1 MNILQAMVDT
11 GVTKPRFYQ
20 ASSSEMFG
28 SSYDVDGNGNKY
40 QNENTKFLPQSP
52 YAISKCAA
60 HYAVRLYREAYN
72 LHASAGILFNHE
84 GPRRGD
90 NFVTKKITNWIVSF
104 LDWIENNN
112 FNLDNVSFAKDNI
125 HYQLSGSFPKLR
137 LGNLDAYRDWGYA
150 GDYVEAMWRML
161 QQEVPDDYVIC
172 TGKTYTIREF
182 LNYAFQH
189 VGIYDWTNYVVV
201 DMEFY
206 RPAEVDYLRGD
217 SSKAKEKLGWVP
229 TCDLQE
235 LVQLMIDDK
244 LNEKLQSHVRHL

>member
-1 MNILQAMVDT
+1 
-11 GVTKPRFYQ
+11 
-20 ASSSEMFG
+20 
-28 SSYDVDGNGNKY
+28 
-40 QNENTKFLPQSP
+40 
-52 YAISKCAA
+52 
-60 HYAVRLYREAYN
+60 
-72 LHASAGILFNHE
+72 
-84 GPRRGD
+84 
-90 NFVTKKITNWIVSF
+90 
-104 LDWIENNN
+104 
-112 FNLDNVSFAKDNI
+112 
-125 HYQLSGSFPKLR
+125 
-137 LGNLDAYRDWGYA
+137 
-150 GDYVEAMWRML
+150 ML

-217 SSKAKEKLGWVP
+217 SSKAKEKLGWIP